1 MVSLKQGSKMWVL
14 IWIVLGYHSMTSGT
28 QEFNS
33 EEACELAKDKL
44 KRGARGIFEC
54 VEKGHHG

>member
-1 MVSLKQGSKMWVL
+1 MWVL

-54 VEKGHHG
+54 VEKGHHE